1 MSPIDD
7 SPPIEVEF
15 TSEFDRWLLDLRDI
29 RAVARIT
36 DRLSRLAQGHW
47 GDVKPV
53 GEGVSELR
61 LAYGPGYRLYAL
73 KRGDASVIMLARGDK
88 SSQRRDI
95 ETAKRRA
102 RELRDDR

>member
-1 MSPIDD
+1 M
-7 SPPIEVEF
+7 
-15 TSEFDRWLLDLRDI
+15 
-29 RAVARIT
+29 AKIT
-36 DRLSRLAQGHW
+36 DRLGRLALGHW

-73 KRGDASVIMLARGDK
+73 KRGDAWVIMLAGGDK